1 VKEWNMKRV
10 LIGLVMAAVAA
21 IGFGGAGAFAGAN
34 GQLQAFGTGTVTIT
48 GPDSAT
54 IVNAAGQFGGV
65 YIQSKSQSGNL
76 LSAVSFSFVSTGD
89 VTGGAPRFSIPINT
103 DGGGGSVAGYAFI
116 DAAGCG
122 GASGATTTVSTSS
135 SGCHV
140 NFLSV
145 DYANWAALAAA
156 FPTARVSQGHFPF
169 IIADGSAGTY
179 VVSNVVLT

>member
-1 VKEWNMKRV
+1 MKRV
-10 LIGLVMAAVAA
+10 LMGFMVAAVAA

-48 GPDSAT
+48 GADSAT
-54 IVNAAGQFGGV
+54 IVNASGEFGGV
-65 YIQSKSQSGNL
+65 YIQSKSQSGML
-76 LSAVSFSFVSTGD
+76 LNAVTFSFVSGGD

-122 GASGATTTVSTSS
+122 GSSGGTTTVSTSS
-135 SGCHV
+135 SVCHV

-145 DYANWAALAAA
+145 DYPNWAALALA
-156 FPTARVSQGHFPF
+156 FPTARVAQGHFPF
-169 IIADGSAGTY
+169 IIADGSAGSY
-179 VVSNVVLT
+179 SVSSIVLT

>member
-1 VKEWNMKRV
+1 MKRSLV
-10 LIGLVMAAVAA
+10 GLIVAVVST
-21 IGFGGAGAFAGAN
+21 IGSGGVSALAGAN

-54 IVNAAGQFGGV
+54 IVNASGQFGGV

-76 LSAVSFSFVSTGD
+76 LNTVTFTFVSTGD

-103 DGGGGSVAGYAFI
+103 GGGGGSVAGYAFI

-122 GASGATTTVSTSS
+122 GTSSGTTTVSTSLS
-135 SGCHV
+135 FCHV

-145 DYANWAALAAA
+145 DYAKWADLAAA
-156 FPTARVSQGHFPF
+156 MPTARVSQGHFPF
-169 IIADGSAGTY
+169 IIADGSAGSYT
-179 VVSNVVLT
+179 VSGIVLT